1 MITCYTPAP
10 PRPASSTIAE
20 RATRFLGVPALLAGG
35 LAWWDPTRRG
45 GPPLCPVHFLTGQS
59 CPGCG
64 LTRSLGSLLNG
75 RIHESIVLHPL
86 VPFLVLEAA
95 VVSVAYVILGQRLH
109 EVVPRWLTATVLT
122 LSVAALLVTWVVR
135 TATGQIAV
143 LG

>member
-1 MITCYTPAP
+1 M
-10 PRPASSTIAE
+10 
-20 RATRFLGVPALLAGG
+20 
-35 LAWWDPTRRG
+35 
-45 GPPLCPVHFLTGQS
+45 
-59 CPGCG
+59 
-64 LTRSLGSLLNG
+64 
-75 RIHESIVLHPL
+75 LHPL